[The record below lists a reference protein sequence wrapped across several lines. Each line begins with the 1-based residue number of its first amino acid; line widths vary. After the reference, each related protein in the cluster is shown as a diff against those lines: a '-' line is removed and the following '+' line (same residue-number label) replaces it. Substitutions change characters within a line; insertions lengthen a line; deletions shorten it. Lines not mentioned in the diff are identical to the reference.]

1 MYICNCKSTT
11 YTTMFKRDIII
22 NLEEWAAD
30 SHRKPLILRG
40 ARQVGKT
47 TIVNEF
53 GKQFDNYL
61 SLNLEKEEAAKLF
74 ELAIP
79 LKDLMPLLFAHCGIL
94 RKEGRTLLF
103 IDEIQN
109 SAKAISLLRY
119 FYEELPN
126 IYVIAAGSLLENIV
140 DIHSS
145 FPVGRVQY
153 LALRPCSFREFL
165 QAIHEEALL
174 PVLTQPE
181 VTPAFHNRLINLF
194 NTYTLIGGMPEVVQ
208 LYAERRDILSLNS
221 IYETLL
227 QGYRDDVEKYTTG
240 RLLPDVVRFILKEG
254 WHKAGQ
260 TITLGGFASSSYKAR
275 EVSEAFQLLEKA
287 MLLELVYPT
296 TATDVPATSEIKR
309 MPKLIWLDTGLVN
322 YAAQVQK
329 EILGAGDIMDA
340 WRGMIAEQIVAQE
353 LLTLTNKVSQKR
365 NFWVR
370 GQNDSNAE
378 VDYIWVQDSKIF
390 PIEVKSGH
398 NAHLRS
404 LHSFMERSSQT
415 VAFRI
420 WSQPYSVN
428 EVKTVRDKQFKLIN
442 LPFYLVGE
450 LTAIIS
456 KFT

>member
-1 MYICNCKSTT
+1 
-11 YTTMFKRDIII
+11 MFKRDILT
-22 NLEEWAAD
+22 NLEEWATD
-30 SHRKPLILRG
+30 CHRKPLILRG

-47 TIVNEF
+47 TVVNEF
-53 GKQFDNYL
+53 SKQFDNYL
-61 SLNLEKEEAAKLF
+61 PLNLEKQEASRLF
-74 ELAIP
+74 DLPVP
-79 LKDLMPLLFAHCGIL
+79 LKDLMPLLFAHCGVV

-165 QAIHEEALL
+165 QAIHEETLL
-174 PVLTQPE
+174 PVLAQPE
-181 VTPAFHNRLINLF
+181 VTSAFHERLMNLF
-194 NTYTLIGGMPEVVQ
+194 NIYTLIGGMPEVIQ
-208 LYAERRDILSLNS
+208 LYAERRDILSLNN

-240 RLLPDVVRFILKEG
+240 KLLPDVVRFILKEG

-260 TITLGGFASSSYKAR
+260 SITLGGFAGSSYKAR
-275 EVSEAFQLLEKA
+275 EVGEAFRLLEKA

-309 MPKLIWLDTGLVN
+309 TPKLVWLDTGLVN
-322 YAAQVQK
+322 YAAQIQK
-329 EILGAGDIMDA
+329 QVLGASDIMDA
-340 WRGMIAEQIVAQE
+340 WRGMIAEQVVAQE

-370 GQNDSNAE
+370 GQNDSSAE

-415 VAFRI
+415 VAFRV

-428 EVKTVRDKQFKLIN
+428 EVKTVQGKQFQLIN

-450 LTAIIS
+450 LSRIIS
-456 KFT
+456 TKVFLK

>member
-1 MYICNCKSTT
+1 
-11 YTTMFKRDIII
+11 MFKRDIITS
-22 NLEEWAAD
+22 LEEWRKD

-47 TIVNEF
+47 TVANEF

-61 SLNLEKEEAAKLF
+61 SLNLEKQEAARLF
-74 ELAIP
+74 DLPIP
-79 LKDLMPLLFAHCGIL
+79 LKDLMPLLFAHCGVT
-94 RKEGRTLLF
+94 RKDGHTLLF

-119 FYEELPN
+119 FYEELPD

-165 QAIHEEALL
+165 RATGEEALL
-174 PVLTQPE
+174 PILTQPE
-181 VTPAFHNRLINLF
+181 VTPAFHERLLNLF
-194 NTYTLIGGMPEVVQ
+194 NIYTLIGGMPEVVQ
-208 LYAERRDILSLNS
+208 LYAERRDILSLES

-227 QGYRDDVEKYTTG
+227 QGYRDDVEKYATG
-240 RLLPDVVRFILKEG
+240 KLLPDVVRFILKEG
-254 WHKAGQ
+254 WGKAGQ
-260 TITLGGFASSSYKAR
+260 TVTLGGFAGSSYKAR
-275 EVSEAFQLLEKA
+275 EVSEAFRLLEKA

-329 EILGAGDIMDA
+329 QVLGASDIMDA

-370 GQNDSNAE
+370 GQNDSSAE
-378 VDYIWVQDSKIF
+378 VDYIWVQDSKIY

-428 EVKTVRDKQFKLIN
+428 EIKTIQGKQFQLIN

-450 LTAIIS
+450 LPKLINRTSEIIY
-456 KFT
+456 